1 MADLFRSA
9 GRVGEAE
16 QLSRQGLVIV
26 EELAAAEP
34 ANTGF
39 QRELSVS
46 YDQLADLALS
56 AGRVGEAER
65 LYRQGL
71 VIAEELAA
79 AEPANTGF
87 RRDLSVSYDQL
98 AGLALSAGRSGRLS
112 GSTGRAWSSPRGWRP
127 PNRPT
132 PGSGA
137 T

>member
-1 MADLFRSA
+1 MSIFYGRLADLVRSA

-26 EELAAAEP
+26 EELAVAEP

-39 QRELSVS
+39 QRESSVS

-56 AGRVGEAER
+56 AGRVG
-65 LYRQGL
+65 GL
-71 VIAEELAA
+71 
-79 AEPANTGF
+79 N
-87 RRDLSVSYDQL
+87 
-98 AGLALSAGRSGRLS
+98 
-112 GSTGRAWSSPRGWRP
+112 GSTGRAWSSPRSWRP
-127 PNRPT
+127 PNRLT